1 MVMVSKLNGEKF
13 FINELQIE
21 KVEIKPDTTITMMN
35 GHVYIIKDDVNDL
48 LDNIKKNGIKLSYS
62 ERGEL

>member
-35 GHVYIIKDDVNDL
+35 GHVYIIKDDVKDL

>member
-1 MVMVSKLNGEKF
+1 MVSKLNGEKF